1 MSSRKIALLLS
12 LGALTLT
19 PVLSRS
25 AEAQQVSPQPGFVGM
40 TKASVA
46 GCPNIGWRVARHD
59 DGTITGIAYYADA
72 SGASSVKGTYDKNG
86 KFNLQVTSSMG
97 KGPEGTVVGQR
108 GKDGGLVADLKGDGC
123 SNTHLTIRAV
133 PNIGSS
139 MGGA

>member
-1 MSSRKIALLLS
+1 MSSSKITLLLS

-25 AEAQQVSPQPGFVGM
+25 VQAQAVSPQPGFVGM

-59 DGTITGIAYYADA
+59 DGTITGLAYYADA
-72 SGASSVKGTYDKNG
+72 SGASSIKGTYDKTG
-86 KFNLQVTSSMG
+86 KFELQVTSSMG

-123 SNTHLTIRAV
+123 ANSHLTIRGV
-133 PNIGSS
+133 PNLGSS

>member
-19 PVLSRS
+19 PILSRS
-25 AEAQQVSPQPGFVGM
+25 TEAQQVSPQPGFVGI
-40 TKASVA
+40 TKAAVA
-46 GCPNIGWRVARHD
+46 GCPNIGWRVVRHD
-59 DGTITGIAYYADA
+59 DGTVTGLAYYADA
-72 SGASSVKGTYDKNG
+72 SGASSIKGTYDKSG
-86 KFNLQVTSSMG
+86 KFDLQLTSTMG

-108 GKDGGLVADLKGDGC
+108 SKTGGLVADLKGDGC
-123 SNTHLTIRAV
+123 ANSHLTIRGV

>member
-1 MSSRKIALLLS
+1 MTSRKTAMLLS
-12 LGALTLT
+12 LGALVLA

-25 AEAQQVSPQPGFVGM
+25 PAAQVVSPQPGFVGM

-46 GCPNIGWRVARHD
+46 GCPNIGWRLARHE
-59 DGTITGIAYYADA
+59 DGTVTGIAYFADA

-86 KFNLQVTSSMG
+86 KFNLQVVSTMG

-108 GKDGGLVADLKGDGC
+108 NPDGGLVADLTGQGC
-123 SNTHLTIRAV
+123 SNSHLTMRGI
-133 PNIGSS
+133 PNLADS